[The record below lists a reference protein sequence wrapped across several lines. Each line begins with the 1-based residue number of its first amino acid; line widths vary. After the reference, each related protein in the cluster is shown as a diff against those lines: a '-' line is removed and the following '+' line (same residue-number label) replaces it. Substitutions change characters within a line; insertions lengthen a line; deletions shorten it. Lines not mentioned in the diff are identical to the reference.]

1 MPVGVVLACPDTRCT
16 INFLLISGIVKRER
30 KILKGGEEETRE
42 EEGCK
47 GGGGDGWMDGIAVP
61 RA

>member
-1 MPVGVVLACPDTRCT
+1 MHYKFSFNLGDCETRT
-16 INFLLISGIVKRER
+16 KNIKGSD
-30 KILKGGEEETRE
+30 GGEEETRE